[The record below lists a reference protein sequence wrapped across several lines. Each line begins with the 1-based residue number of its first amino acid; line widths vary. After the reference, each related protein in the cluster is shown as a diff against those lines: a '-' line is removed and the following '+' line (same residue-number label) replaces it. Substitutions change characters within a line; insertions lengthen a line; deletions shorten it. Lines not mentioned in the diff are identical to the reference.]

1 MKHQA
6 KKYKVLV
13 VDDEE
18 VNVELISVLL
28 EKDYHVIPAYSG
40 KEALEKI
47 TREEPDIV
55 LLDIMMP
62 QMSGYE
68 VCEKIKQQDVTRF
81 TPVVMVTALSELKDK
96 VKAIEAGADDFLT
109 KPVNTIELITRVKS
123 LLKSKYFH
131 DQLIKSK
138 KKIEAQNEFKT
149 IMANLLPLMIESI
162 PPAKKIEVIKEM
174 SRRVEEVI
182 SKKYIYDSP
191 LDMPRAAH
199 ILCYMMNLLGGNFSE
214 EAVDGNGCTVKHL
227 VCPGGEA
234 GSINPMLCILTKSI
248 FSRVGVRVDRNI
260 NVDIKKTIAGGDG
273 FCLIEVYK

>member
-1 MKHQA
+1 MEHQA

-62 QMSGYE
+62 QMSGYD

-123 LLKSKYFH
+123 LLKSKCFH

-138 KKIEAQNEFKT
+138 EKIGAQNEFKT
-149 IMANLLPLMIESI
+149 IMANLLPLMIESV
-162 PPAKKIEVIKEM
+162 PPDKKMEVIKEM
-174 SRRVEEVI
+174 SKRVEEVI

-191 LDMPRAAH
+191 LDMPRSAH
-199 ILCYMMNLLGGNFSE
+199 ISCYIMNLLGGNFSE
-214 EAVDGNGCTVKHL
+214 
-227 VCPGGEA
+227 
-234 GSINPMLCILTKSI
+234 
-248 FSRVGVRVDRNI
+248 
-260 NVDIKKTIAGGDG
+260 
-273 FCLIEVYK
+273 